1 MRKLTICI
9 LSITSLL
16 RGEDTISSL
25 EVDLEWFDSPIFHT
39 PYRLNDL
46 EGAMI
51 ALLAENPSPV
61 PLLFPS
67 LVSPFEWIDSG
78 DPEFLSLDELCQNPS
93 LRPPIKQYEHTYRS
107 PFAESKDIWN
117 DSIDQDS
124 PIVNKEEKFSIQ
136 RLIGGNADNL
146 PDDQQ
151 LLTFLRQG
159 KVQLSSE
166 EKQKILE
173 ALFSEDEQKDFI
185 ARLLKPNPTTITFES
200 IPPAPEAAIPSAPEP
215 VIPEIVELTV
225 PKIEIPEAPDFS
237 ARTELPDL
245 EKGMAMIRLKVFKNS
260 QAGVKLPAQA
270 SEFYLTSQN
279 FLQVFQNL
287 NEGEGFGDNLNGL
300 AEFWANAEKNSDR
313 DKILQIQ
320 SSLVRAK
327 VGKARTNAFGQAVF
341 STTQSAGKYNFIG
354 IEKDDLKNE
363 ITIWSKQAKIESG
376 ENMVELTANDV
387 IYQE

>member
-200 IPPAPEAAIPSAPEP
+200 IPPAPEPAIPSAPEAA
-215 VIPEIVELTV
+215 IPEIVELTV

-245 EKGMAMIRLKVFKNS
+245 EKGMAMIRLK
-260 QAGVKLPAQA
+260 
-270 SEFYLTSQN
+270 
-279 FLQVFQNL
+279 
-287 NEGEGFGDNLNGL
+287 
-300 AEFWANAEKNSDR
+300 
-313 DKILQIQ
+313 
-320 SSLVRAK
+320 
-327 VGKARTNAFGQAVF
+327 F
-341 STTQSAGKYNFIG
+341 SKTHKPG
-354 IEKDDLKNE
+354 
-363 ITIWSKQAKIESG
+363 
-376 ENMVELTANDV
+376 
-387 IYQE
+387 